1 MGLKKIF
8 KKIFKTNSSVN
19 NFKLS
24 KPLKIGI
31 FGAGAQATLLA
42 KQVISAGAK
51 IEVIHDI
58 KIDAAKKLAL
68 MTNTKNCTNK
78 IEDFFKFSMDGVL
91 ISTIPTVRTEPIKQA
106 CDKKINIFVEKPP
119 AYDLKMG
126 RECLNYI
133 KNSGIISSVGFQSR
147 YDPRYEKLKKLIE
160 GKEIHLVRTKL
171 TIGYYPVI
179 QVPEWYLQKK
189 ISGGPY
195 AEQAIHLLDC
205 VRYILNNP
213 KPIRAASMGVK
224 NMVNYN
230 NNIDAENSLQL
241 IYELD
246 NGIFGSHTNHCGH
259 DVTKWDLE
267 LIGPNLRLE
276 ANATEKVI
284 KGTFQGKKLNEKFGP
299 NNDLGGLDKISAWL
313 KSIEE
318 NNKSYIRSSYE
329 ESLNTQAL
337 IEAAIKS
344 QNSNKMELAEK
355 I

>member
-1 MGLKKIF
+1 MVFLEQVRYSLSQTSHISRCKI
-8 KKIFKTNSSVN
+8 K
-19 NFKLS
+19 
-24 KPLKIGI
+24 
-31 FGAGAQATLLA
+31 
-42 KQVISAGAK
+42 
-51 IEVIHDI
+51 VIHDI
-58 KIDAAKKLAL
+58 KIDAAKLAQI
-68 MTNTKNCTNK
+68 TTKNFTDK
-78 IEDFFKFSMDGVL
+78 IEDFFKYSMDG
-91 ISTIPTVRTEPIKQA
+91 IHFYYSTVRTEPIKHA
-106 CDKKINIFVEKPP
+106 CDKINIFVEKPP

-230 NNIDAENSLQL
+230 KNIDAENSLQL

-284 KGTFQGKKLNEKFGP
+284 KGTFLGKNLMKNLAQTMIWVVSIRFLLGLN
-299 NNDLGGLDKISAWL
+299 
-313 KSIEE
+313 
-318 NNKSYIRSSYE
+318 
-329 ESLNTQAL
+329 Q
-337 IEAAIKS
+337 
-344 QNSNKMELAEK
+344 
-355 I
+355 

>member
-1 MGLKKIF
+1 MI
-8 KKIFKTNSSVN
+8 
-19 NFKLS
+19 
-24 KPLKIGI
+24 
-31 FGAGAQATLLA
+31 
-42 KQVISAGAK
+42 
-51 IEVIHDI
+51 
-58 KIDAAKKLAL
+58 
-68 MTNTKNCTNK
+68 
-78 IEDFFKFSMDGVL
+78 
-91 ISTIPTVRTEPIKQA
+91 
-106 CDKKINIFVEKPP
+106 
-119 AYDLKMG
+119 
-126 RECLNYI
+126 
-133 KNSGIISSVGFQSR
+133 
-147 YDPRYEKLKKLIE
+147 PRYEKLKKLIE

-189 ISGGPY
+189 FSGGPY

-230 NNIDAENSLQL
+230 KNIDAENSLQL

-284 KGTFQGKKLNEKFGP
+284 KGTIQGKKINEKFGP

-313 KSIEE
+313 KSIQE

-344 QNSNKMELAEK
+344 QNSNKMELVEK